1 MNQKTNDDFFK
12 TNVLGHPAGLLC
24 FFFRNVERF
33 LIMECVVLLTSSL
46 AKGWAWTIEDAL
58 ALYGTYT
65 MAIYSCNGGFVSR
78 SF

>member
-1 MNQKTNDDFFK
+1 M
-12 TNVLGHPAGLLC
+12 
-24 FFFRNVERF
+24 FFFTNVERF

-65 MAIYSCNGGFVSR
+65 MALFYSCNWRFVSR